1 MRRAFFNWSGGKD
14 STLALYHALQSRE
27 WDVQRLLTTVN
38 EDFQRISMHGVR
50 EELLDRQAESLGIPL
65 VKCRLPVVAS
75 MQVYETRT
83 SEVIAQFK
91 TEGIET
97 ALFGDIFLEDLR
109 AYRDEKLAQSGIR
122 AAFPLWKRDTTE
134 LIHEFVDLGFKAII
148 VCVNER
154 RLDKSFA
161 GRFID
166 RDFIK
171 DYPDT
176 ADICGEN
183 GEYHSFVFD
192 GPIFKQPI
200 TFEVGETVYRSC
212 LPPPAEE
219 DEGCPSSAPQ
229 GWDTGFWYTDLLPVS
244 FAPETD
250 GDKRKKALSV
260 DHEIVY

>member
-1 MRRAFFNWSGGKD
+1 MDAHIVHTVIKSREFMLTAFFNWSGGKD
-14 STLALYHALQSRE
+14 SSLALYHALQSGE
-27 WDVQRLLTTVN
+27 WNVRKLLTTVN

-50 EELLDRQAESLGIPL
+50 EELLERQAESLGIPL

-75 MQVYETRT
+75 MQIYETRI
-83 SEVIAQFK
+83 SEVITQFK

-109 AYRDEKLAQSGIR
+109 AYREEKLAQNGIR
-122 AAFPLWKRDTTE
+122 AAFPLWKRNTTE

-166 RDFIK
+166 LEFIK

-176 ADICGEN
+176 TDICGEN

-200 TFEVGETVYRSC
+200 TFEVGETVYRSY
-212 LPPPAEE
+212 LSPQAEE
-219 DEGCPSSAPQ
+219 DDSCPSNTSQ
-229 GWDTGFWYTDLLPVS
+229 EWDTGFWYTDLLPVS
-244 FAPETD
+244 LIE
-250 GDKRKKALSV
+250 
-260 DHEIVY
+260 E